1 MTQLQQST
9 SKVPIHRLPRPQ
21 ATLQRSLKRLP
32 LGDSPVAQRRANV
45 FPASSR
51 GVWARVNPL
60 WDHWPI
66 QITKEEL
73 AELGVDL
80 DKGEQIS
87 VEDVLKRWGPTDVLD
102 DAEGGLKV
110 LSSKHRLKLEPN
122 LLGVAD
128 PVLSAALPQLDVGDA
143 QDLNA
148 AAEAGTSTAR
158 DALVDILSGRKVL
171 SSEPGAEE
179 SVEYGP
185 WSTRYTGHQF
195 GQWAGQ
201 LGDGRA
207 ISLLETTSELGGRQE
222 IQVKGAG
229 RTPFS
234 RQADGLA
241 VLRSSVREYLGA
253 EAIAA
258 LGIPSTRS
266 LAILTS
272 PVEVARE
279 MGYEPSSLVARVAP
293 SFIRIG
299 HFEAMNPGEAGRNTH
314 TLFLGGQW
322 QKEEKDEND
331 PLGGQGNL
339 EGLRDLTAWVKNDVM
354 NFEGSV
360 KDWFLEVVKR
370 NAETTALWQVYGFMH
385 GVLNTDNISILGLTI
400 DYGPYAF
407 MDQFNPGH
415 ICNHSDPTGLY
426 SYKNQPPRV
435 AFALDSLA
443 SALLPLLGYEKLN
456 GKAPAEGWAQGASTD
471 DVRKWEEA
479 GLEAINGWSDDFIRT
494 VELGEREA
502 WGRRFGL
509 RTYQDS
515 DDRDVVTDFLS
526 LLRAHGADFNA
537 SLRELSNFEP
547 SKIGD
552 DAYRRAYAKRWVANT
567 TIDLKSD
574 SVMRAEEGIT
584 AWLRVYAA
592 RVTSA
597 EEKAAWE
604 KDAPDGEWEEIRTVA
619 MRAVNP
625 RFVLRQWL
633 LEETIKTVDEALK
646 AKDVAGARKVLARV
660 LDLATH
666 PFESYGEDGECAAN
680 PSDEDVERM
689 RLCGLGPQN
698 FLGFQCSCSS

>member
-1 MTQLQQST
+1 MTQLQQPA
-9 SKVPIHRLPRPQ
+9 SKVPIHRLPRPS
-21 ATLQRSLKRLP
+21 ATLQGALKRLS
-32 LGDSPVAQRRANV
+32 LGDNPSAQRRSKV
-45 FPASSR
+45 FPTSSR

-60 WDHWPI
+60 WDNWPI
-66 QITKEEL
+66 QISKEEL
-73 AELGVDL
+73 VELGVDL

-87 VEDVLKRWGPTDVLD
+87 VEDVLKRWDPTDVLGE
-102 DAEGGLKV
+102 AEGGLKV
-110 LSSKHRLKLEPN
+110 LSSKHRLKLEPA
-122 LLGVAD
+122 LLGIAG
-128 PVLSAALPQLDVGDA
+128 PALEHNLPQLDVGDA
-143 QDLNA
+143 HDLDA
-148 AAEAGTSTAR
+148 PAKAGTSEAR
-158 DALVDILSGRKVL
+158 DALVDIISGRKVL
-171 SSEPGAEE
+171 SSGPGAEE
-179 SVEYGP
+179 NAEYGP

-207 ISLLETTSELGGRQE
+207 ISLLETTSGLGGRQE

-279 MGYEPSSLVARVAP
+279 QGYEPSALVARVAP

-299 HFEAMNPGEAGRNTH
+299 HFEAMNPGDAGRNTH
-314 TLFLGGQW
+314 QLFLGGRW
-322 QKEEKDEND
+322 QEDEKDEKD
-331 PLGGQGNL
+331 ALGGQGNL
-339 EGLRDLTAWVKNDVM
+339 EGLRDLTAWVKDGIM
-354 NFEGSV
+354 KFDGSV

-407 MDQFNPGH
+407 MDQYNPGH

-435 AFALDSLA
+435 AFALDSLG

-456 GKAPAEGWAQGASTD
+456 GKVPAEGWAEGASTD
-471 DVRKWEEA
+471 DVRKWEAA
-479 GLEAINGWSDDFIRT
+479 GLEAISDWSTDFIQT
-494 VELGEREA
+494 VEQTEREG

-515 DDRDVVTDFLS
+515 DDRDVVQDFLS
-526 LLRAHGADFNA
+526 LLRAHGADFHA

-547 SKIGD
+547 SKIDD

-567 TIDLKSD
+567 TIDLQSD
-574 SVMRAEEGIT
+574 SAMRAEEGIT

-592 RVTSA
+592 RASA
-597 EEKAAWE
+597 PAEKAAWD
-604 KDAPDGEWEEIRTVA
+604 KDAPDGEWEAIRTVA

-633 LEETIKTVDEALK
+633 LEETIKNVDDKLK
-646 AKDVAGARKVLARV
+646 ANDVPGARKTLARV
-660 LDLATH
+660 LDLATQ
-666 PFESYGEDGECAAN
+666 PFEPYGEDGECEAN